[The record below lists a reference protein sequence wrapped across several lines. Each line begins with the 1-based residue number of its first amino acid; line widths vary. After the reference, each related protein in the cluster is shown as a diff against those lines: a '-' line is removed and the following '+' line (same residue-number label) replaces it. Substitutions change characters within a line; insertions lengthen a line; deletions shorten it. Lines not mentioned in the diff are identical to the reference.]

1 MDDPGP
7 STSLTFQFVFLCVLI
22 LINAF
27 FAAAE
32 MAIVSVNRGKIRQ
45 LAQTGDRRA
54 KLLMQQF
61 EHPNKFLSTIQV
73 AITLAGFLASASAAT
88 ALSDQVGGF
97 LSRLGIPYGPKVAM
111 VLVTLALSYVT
122 LVFGELFP
130 KRIALQ
136 YSEKYA
142 LFSVRVIWLVSKVTA
157 PFVWLLS
164 LSVSLLL
171 RISRLKDDQMEDE
184 YSEDEIKSLLSVG
197 HANGLIDESGKDM
210 INSVFDFDDTSSF
223 QIMTPRTSVY
233 AIDIDRPPSD
243 YIEELLESRYS
254 SIPVYEHD
262 LDHIV
267 GILKMKDLFLE
278 AYKVGFEALDVRRLL
293 HTPYFVPE
301 TKKIDDLFRQMQRE
315 RQRMA
320 IVLDEYGGF
329 SGLITMTDLIKEI
342 MGDIPDEDDPYAGRP
357 GVERISENVWRV
369 DGQYRIDELND
380 ELGLDLQSNDQTT
393 ISGYVIDALGAIP
406 DEDDRTVRVVESDG
420 CRFTVCSVEHHCIKQ
435 LEMELLGET
444 G

>member
-7 STSLTFQFVFLCVLI
+7 STSLTMQFVFLFVLI

-32 MAIVSVNRGKIRQ
+32 MAIVSVNRGRIRQ
-45 LAQTGDRRA
+45 LAQDGDRRA
-54 KLLMQQF
+54 RLLMRQF

-88 ALSDQVGGF
+88 ALSDDVGMF
-97 LSRLGIPYGPKVAM
+97 LTGLGIPYGEKAGM

-130 KRIALQ
+130 KRVALQ
-136 YSEKYA
+136 YSEQYA
-142 LFSVRVIWLVSKVTA
+142 LFSIRVIWFMSKLSA

-164 LSVSLLL
+164 ASVSLLL
-171 RISRLKDDQMEDE
+171 KLARLKDDQMEDE
-184 YSEDEIKSLLSVG
+184 YSEEEIKSLLAVG
-197 HANGLIDESGKDM
+197 HENGLIDETGRAM
-210 INSVFDFDDTSSF
+210 IASVFDFDDTAAF
-223 QIMTPRTSVY
+223 QVMTPRTSVY
-233 AIDIDRPPSD
+233 AVNLDRPTSEYMD
-243 YIEELLESRYS
+243 ELLDSRYS

-262 LDHIV
+262 LDHII
-267 GILKMKDLFLE
+267 GILKMKDLFQE
-278 AYKVGFEALDVRRLL
+278 ARRVGFDKLDIRPLL

-301 TKKIDDLFRQMQRE
+301 TKKIDDLFKQMQQA

-320 IVLDEYGGF
+320 LVLDEYGGF

-342 MGDIPDEDDPYAGRP
+342 MGDVGDEPDEDEPQL
-357 GVERISENVWRV
+357 ERVSENIWKV

-380 ELGLDLQSNDQTT
+380 ELGLELQSNDQAT
-393 ISGYVIDALGAIP
+393 IGGFVVDAIGNIP
-406 DEDDRTVRVVESDG
+406 DEEDESTRTVDVDG
-420 CRFTVCSVEHHCIKQ
+420 CRFTVCSVENHCIKRLQ
-435 LEMELLGET
+435 LELLGET

>member
-7 STSLTFQFVFLCVLI
+7 STSLTLQFVFLGVLI

-32 MAIVSVNRGKIRQ
+32 MAIVSVNRGRIKQ
-45 LAQTGDRRA
+45 LAQNGDRRA
-54 KLLMQQF
+54 LLLLRQF

-88 ALSDQVGGF
+88 ALSDDVGVF
-97 LSRLGIPYGPKVAM
+97 LTGLGIPYGTKVGM

-130 KRIALQ
+130 KRVALQ
-136 YSEKYA
+136 YSERYA
-142 LFSVRVIWLVSKVTA
+142 LFSVRAIWFMSKLSA

-164 LSVSLLL
+164 ASVSLLL
-171 RISRLKDDQMEDE
+171 KLARLKDDQMEDE
-184 YSEDEIKSLLSVG
+184 YSEDEIKSLLAVG
-197 HANGLIDESGKDM
+197 HENGLIDETGRDM
-210 INSVFDFDDTSSF
+210 IASVFDFDDTGVF
-223 QIMTPRTSVY
+223 QVMTPRTSVY
-233 AIDIDRPPSD
+233 AVNLERPASEYMD
-243 YIEELLESRYS
+243 ELLDSRYS

-267 GILKMKDLFLE
+267 GILKMKDLFQE
-278 AYKVGFEALDVRRLL
+278 ARRVGFDSLDIRPLL
-293 HTPYFVPE
+293 HEPYFVPE
-301 TKKIDDLFRQMQRE
+301 TKKIDDLFKQMRRD

-320 IVLDEYGGF
+320 VVLDEYGGF
-329 SGLITMTDLIKEI
+329 SGLITMTDLIREV
-342 MGDIPDEDDPYAGRP
+342 MGDVGDEPETNVP
-357 GVERISENVWRV
+357 RIEQVSESVWKI

-380 ELGLDLQSNDQTT
+380 ALGLALRSDDHAT
-393 ISGYVIDALGAIP
+393 IGGFVVDAIGDIP
-406 DEDDRTVRVVESDG
+406 SKEDESTRIIEADG
-420 CRFTVCSVEHHCIKQ
+420 CRFTVCSVENHCIKQ
-435 LEMELLGET
+435 LQLELLGET

>member
-1 MDDPGP
+1 MDDPGS
-7 STSLTFQFVFLCVLI
+7 STSLTMQFVFLGVLI

-32 MAIVSVNRGKIRQ
+32 MAIVSVNRGRIKQ
-45 LAQTGDRRA
+45 LAQDGDRRA
-54 KLLMQQF
+54 QLLLQQF

-88 ALSDQVGGF
+88 ALSDDVGVF
-97 LSRLGIPYGPKVAM
+97 LTGLGIPYGPKVGM

-142 LFSVRVIWLVSKVTA
+142 LFSVRVIWFMSKISA

-164 LSVSLLL
+164 ASVSLLL
-171 RISRLKDDQMEDE
+171 KLTRLKDDQMEDE
-184 YSEDEIKSLLSVG
+184 YSEEEIRSLLAVG
-197 HANGLIDESGKDM
+197 HENGLLDEAGKDM
-210 INSVFDFDDTSSF
+210 ITSIFDFDDTSAF

-233 AIDIDRPPSD
+233 AINIDRPSSE
-243 YIEELLESRYS
+243 YMEELLDSRYS

-262 LDHIV
+262 LDHII
-267 GILKMKDLFLE
+267 GILKMKDLFQE
-278 AYKVGFEALDVRRLL
+278 AHRVGFGKLDIRPLL
-293 HTPYFVPE
+293 HAPYFVPE
-301 TKKIDDLFRQMQRE
+301 SKKIDDLFQQMQQA

-320 IVLDEYGGF
+320 VVLDEYGGF
-329 SGLITMTDLIKEI
+329 SGLITMTDLIKEV
-342 MGDIPDEDDPYAGRP
+342 MGDIGDETDEDRP
-357 GVERISENVWRV
+357 RIERISETIWKV

-380 ELGLDLQSNDQTT
+380 ELGLDLQSDDQAT
-393 ISGYVIDALGAIP
+393 IGGFVIDALGDIP
-406 DEDDRTVRVVESDG
+406 SKEDESTRIIDVDG
-420 CRFTVCSVEHHCIKQ
+420 CRFTVCSVENHCIKQ
-435 LEMELLGET
+435 LQLELLGET